1 MEGFLFNEV
10 ERQKRI
16 FNNVP
21 AGIEV
26 YDKTGKLIDIN
37 VKGLDIFGVEDS
49 SLVIGINI
57 LDNPNLPNKVLSNIS
72 TFLTLPEEDKKDFAE
87 ETFKDSFSFEYS
99 FDRVFSIKYYKTQYN
114 KETKYISS
122 KIECYFNENGVF
134 EDLIMIFLDETDRY
148 QEQLELKKFK
158 LMFDN
163 ISSFGKVG
171 VMELNIDEDS
181 FVANEQ
187 WFENFGV
194 SKNVNIDLDE
204 IYKNLSKEDRLW
216 IKSNY
221 KSVPFERIPLNTII
235 EKQFEVIVEGKSHWV
250 KCVWLSF
257 KNEYGD
263 TVILGSSI
271 DVTEL
276 VEATIRAKES
286 DNLKTKFLENITHE
300 IHTPLN
306 AIVGFSQLLVQATN
320 KEEREEYEKIITEN
334 NQTLV
339 KLINNIL
346 DYSKMEAGISGID
359 NECFDL
365 NALACDLFSVLKI
378 KHEKRL
384 TCELYTNKESII
396 ISSDQK
402 KLRDILTNLLNN
414 AFKFTINGNVS
425 LNLEDLG
432 QEIRISVKDSG
443 IGIGEEHKNKIF
455 DRFYKTDDY
464 IQGSGLGL
472 SISQKL
478 VKLIGGD
485 LMINSELGK
494 GSEFYFILPKR
505 MEENNN
511 NYEGKD

>member
-1 MEGFLFNEV
+1 MGDFLFNEV
-10 ERQKRI
+10 ERLKRI
-16 FNNVP
+16 LNNVP

-26 YDKTGKLIDIN
+26 YNREGKLIDIN
-37 VKGLDIFGVEDS
+37 VKGLEIFGVEKL
-49 SLVIGINI
+49 SLVLGISV
-57 LDNPNLPNKVLSNIS
+57 LDNPNLPNKVLSDIS
-72 TFLTLPEEDKKDFAE
+72 TFLTLPEKDKKDFAHE
-87 ETFKDSFSFEYS
+87 NFKDYFSFEYS
-99 FDRVFSIKYYKTQYN
+99 FGRVFSKKYYKTLYN

-158 LMFDN
+158 FMFDN

-171 VMELNIDEDS
+171 IMEHNVSEDS
-181 FVANEQ
+181 FVANDQ
-187 WFENFGV
+187 WFDNFGV
-194 SKNVNIDLDE
+194 SNLVKIEIDE
-204 IYKNLSKEDRLW
+204 IYKNLSKADRLW

-221 KSVPFERIPLNTII
+221 KSVPFERIPLNTIM
-235 EKQFEVIVEGKSHWV
+235 EKQFEVVVEGKSHWV
-250 KCVWLSF
+250 KCDWLSF

-263 TVILGSSI
+263 TIILGSSI

-276 VEATIRAKES
+276 VEATLRAKES

-320 KEEREEYEKIITEN
+320 KDEREEYEKIIMEN

-346 DYSKMEAGISGID
+346 DYSKMEAGIAGLD
-359 NECFDL
+359 YECFDVC
-365 NALACDLFSVLKI
+365 ALAYDLFSAMKI
-378 KHEKRL
+378 KHGKRL
-384 TCELYTNKESII
+384 TCELNTNKESII
-396 ISSDQK
+396 IFSDKK
-402 KLRDILTNLLNN
+402 KLSDILTNLLSN
-414 AFKFTINGNVS
+414 AFKFTINGTVS

-432 QEIRISVKDSG
+432 QDIRISVEDSG

-485 LMINSELGK
+485 LLINSELGK
-494 GSEFYFILPKR
+494 GSEFYFIIPKSA
-505 MEENNN
+505 EHNN
-511 NYEGKD
+511 